1 MPVWKWRRRPT
12 RNFGDVWVPFAHIEI
27 QTAEGRFQ
35 SFALQVDS
43 GAIVSLL
50 RRSVADL
57 LGIQLEQGREI
68 QLSGVGGAHTTA
80 FVHDLNIRLDSDI
93 APGPTPFAIAA
104 TESVPNLLGRLGV
117 FDRLQVDFD
126 ASLTETR
133 ITAPWLDEADRRI
146 WEFCI
151 DVEDHILR
159 RWNKVALAP
168 QSKNVVAKFLNR
180 AAQLTATA
188 AGMVKLHRD
197 TESLLVIRAFF
208 ELSAQFEYL
217 MDDPEERSRQFEE
230 YGKITKHHQMRDMLD
245 NAAGFIGRYLAES
258 PLRKEGEVR
267 VEREYQEARSQFL
280 TKKGKEWKSWY
291 GDTFKNL
298 VKTLSGNS
306 PYDWKTEYTI
316 WHRQGSAWIHSD
328 PSALALLQAA
338 PETFGNRN
346 LLGSCFHYYS
356 RMLLLVSK
364 DLILT
369 AEQYEV
375 LLECAKDRT

>member
-1 MPVWKWRRRPT
+1 
-12 RNFGDVWVPFAHIEI
+12 
-27 QTAEGRFQ
+27 
-35 SFALQVDS
+35 
-43 GAIVSLL
+43 L

-57 LGIQLEQGREI
+57 LGIHLEQGREI

-80 FVHDLNIRLDSDI
+80 FVHELNIRFDSDI

-133 ITAPWLDEADRRI
+133 VTAPWLDANDRRI

-151 DVEDHILR
+151 DIENHILR
-159 RWNKVALAP
+159 RWKEVALAP
-168 QSKNVVAKFLNR
+168 QCKNVVARFLNR
-180 AAQLTATA
+180 AAQLTVTA

-217 MDDPEERSRQFEE
+217 MNDPEVRSKQFEE
-230 YGKITKHHQMRDMLD
+230 YGKITKRHLMREMLD
-245 NAAGFIGRYLAES
+245 NPAGFIGTYLAES
-258 PLRKEGEVR
+258 PLRKEGEAR
-267 VEREYQEARSQFL
+267 VEREYQEARAAFL
-280 TKKGKEWKSWY
+280 TSKGKEWKNWY

-298 VKTLSGNS
+298 VKTLSKNS
-306 PYDWKTEYTI
+306 PYGWEAEHRI
-316 WHRQGSAWIHSD
+316 WYRLGSSWIHSD
-328 PSALALLQAA
+328 PSALASLQAV
-338 PETFGNRN
+338 PQTFGNRN
-346 LLGSCFHYYS
+346 LLDSCFHYYS

-364 DLILT
+364 ELILT

-375 LLECAKDRT
+375 LLESAKDRI

>member
-12 RNFGDVWVPFAHIEI
+12 RNFGNVWVPFAQIAI
-27 QTAEGRFQ
+27 QTTEGRFQ

-43 GAIVSLL
+43 GAMVSLL

-57 LGIQLEQGREI
+57 LRIQLEQGREI
-68 QLSGVGGAHTTA
+68 HLSGVGGAHTTA
-80 FVHDLNIRLDSDI
+80 FVHDLNIRFDSDI
-93 APGPTPFAIAA
+93 ALGPTPFAIAA

-133 ITAPWLDEADRRI
+133 ITAPWLNTTDRRI

-151 DVEDHILR
+151 DIENHILR
-159 RWNKVALAP
+159 RWDEVTLAP
-168 QSKNVVAKFLNR
+168 QCKNVVAKFLNR
-180 AAQLTATA
+180 AGQLTATA

-197 TESLLVIRAFF
+197 TEALLFVRAFF

-217 MDDPEERSRQFEE
+217 MGDPEERSKQFEE
-230 YGKITKHHQMRDMLD
+230 YGKITKRHRMRDML
-245 NAAGFIGRYLAES
+245 NNTTGFIGRYLAES
-258 PLRKEGEVR
+258 PLRKEGEAR

-280 TKKGKEWKSWY
+280 TKKGKEWKNWY
-291 GDTFKNL
+291 GRTFRNL
-298 VKTLSGNS
+298 VSTLSENS
-306 PYDWKTEYTI
+306 PYDWKTEYAI
-316 WHRQGSAWIHSD
+316 WYRQGSAWIHFD
-328 PSALALLQAA
+328 PSALALLQTA

-346 LLGSCFHYYS
+346 LLASCFHYYF

-375 LLECAKDRT
+375 LLAYAEDRT

>member
-12 RNFGDVWVPFAHIEI
+12 RNFGNVWVPFAQIAI
-27 QTAEGRFQ
+27 QTTEGRFQ

-43 GAIVSLL
+43 GAMVSLL

-68 QLSGVGGAHTTA
+68 RLSGVGGAHTTA
-80 FVHDLNIRLDSDI
+80 FVHDLNIRFDSDI
-93 APGPTPFAIAA
+93 ALGPTPFAIAA

-133 ITAPWLDEADRRI
+133 ITAPWLDATEREM

-151 DVEDHILR
+151 SIEKHILQ
-159 RWNKVALAP
+159 RWDEIALAP

-180 AAQLTATA
+180 AGQLTATA
-188 AGMVKLHRD
+188 AGMLKLHRD
-197 TESLLVIRAFF
+197 TESLLFIRAFF

-217 MDDPEERSRQFEE
+217 MDDPEERSKQFEE
-230 YGKITKHHQMRDMLD
+230 YGKITKRHQMRDMLD
-245 NAAGFIGRYLAES
+245 NTAGFIGRYLAES
-258 PLRKEGEVR
+258 PLREEGEAR

-280 TKKGKEWKSWY
+280 TKKGKEWKNWY
-291 GDTFKNL
+291 GRTFKDL
-298 VKTLSGNS
+298 VSTLAENS
-306 PYDWKTEYTI
+306 PYNWKTEYAI
-316 WHRQGSAWIHSD
+316 WYRQGSAWIHFD
-328 PSALALLQAA
+328 PSALGSLEAA
-338 PETFGNRN
+338 SQTFGNRN
-346 LLGSCFHYYS
+346 LLDSCFHYYF

-364 DLILT
+364 ELILT

-375 LLECAKDRT
+375 LLEYAKDRA